1 MGPDRTNRSVMMKSS
16 ANISNYVQS
25 ASILDADPKGKIN
38 LAEKL
43 RINPGEDFDPIPPP
57 LLRKVSFLS
66 SYCNFSFQ
74 FKKI

>member
-16 ANISNYVQS
+16 ANMSNVQS
-25 ASILDADPKGKIN
+25 ASILDADPNTKIN

-57 LLRKVSFLS
+57 LLRKVSF
-66 SYCNFSFQ
+66 F
-74 FKKI
+74 